1 MRGRGRV
8 TLLTNVADPVVLR
21 VVRPYASD
29 ADLLGAEGWTI
40 TMKRIVLIGARPLK
54 RGTIVQVELVLK
66 TGEKVLRAEGK
77 VIGMA
82 KARSDR
88 PKGLEVRLKRYGAA
102 TKRFLERAAQAAK
115 EEESQT
121 PAEESPP
128 RSAPE
133 VDSPAESN
141 EIASSPS
148 HSLAPEAD
156 DEDAEA
162 ELVSQVE
169 NELVSQVD
177 VLDDEPITDVDV
189 LGHEN
194 AAAGDATSPDSDL
207 SGVRVRVVEPP
218 ADREALLERLRERA
232 RRIAGSKES

>member
-8 TLLTNVADPVVLR
+8 TLLTNVSDPVVLR
-21 VVRPYASD
+21 VVRPYSSD

-54 RGTIVQVELVLK
+54 RGTIVQVELVLE

-77 VIGMA
+77 VVGMA
-82 KARSDR
+82 KAHSDR

-102 TKRFLERAAQAAK
+102 TKRFLERAAQAATA
-115 EEESQT
+115 EESQT
-121 PAEESPP
+121 AAGESAP

-133 VDSPAESN
+133 VDLPAEGN

-148 HSLAPEAD
+148 HSLPPEAD

-194 AAAGDATSPDSDL
+194 AAASDATSPDSDL

-218 ADREALLERLRERA
+218 TDREALLERLRERA